1 MALPLGSCD
10 PREDE
15 HETCDDNRKA
25 AGSRLVFRLHSLP
38 HLSKLEWR
46 SCQCCI
52 FTWWN
57 LGAQFIAQKL
67 VSGASQDCICYL
79 DACIVYLKTAVDNY
93 RGGRWEGLCNRNFK
107 RNQLGVSWEHRPC
120 ELLCPLVPMAG
131 ISHSLTFFKQIN
143 ASGKEYSRKEIDLI
157 LSELFFIGFL
167 GIHFSGKTLFRW
179 KVPFLILF
187 FVKWIQVK
195 KNLHYHVSNSF
206 SSKLGWAEVYNNT
219 ATWEPFSLGRENK
232 IFSYL

>member
-46 SCQCCI
+46 SRQCCI

-93 RGGRWEGLCNRNFK
+93 RGGVDGRASATEILKGTNSECHENTDL
-107 RNQLGVSWEHRPC
+107 VSC
-120 ELLCPLVPMAG
+120 CVPWYPWQGYHILWHFLNKLMPQAK
-131 ISHSLTFFKQIN
+131 STV
-143 ASGKEYSRKEIDLI
+143 ERKLI
-157 LSELFFIGFL
+157 
-167 GIHFSGKTLFRW
+167 
-179 KVPFLILF
+179 
-187 FVKWIQVK
+187 
-195 KNLHYHVSNSF
+195 
-206 SSKLGWAEVYNNT
+206 
-219 ATWEPFSLGRENK
+219 
-232 IFSYL
+232 